1 MKIALVICVLGTLLF
16 ACFGNCADDRES
28 REQAL
33 ASSQAAQP
41 SQSAATHSET
51 GTRGDLPALYA
62 KGQTALE
69 NGDLD
74 GAEKAFRRVL
84 EVDPNS
90 AGAYSNL
97 GVIAMRRK
105 DWDHALKLLEKAAR
119 LAPKVSGI
127 RLNIGL
133 VYYREGDYE
142 AAIPRLSSFLRDQP
156 DSQQARY
163 LLGLCDLFTQRYE
176 GAVSQLEPLWP
187 QKSNDLMYL
196 FVLTTAAN
204 GAGQKELEEK
214 ALRRLI
220 ALGGDSAEFHLLMGK
235 AYLYRQESEQAIAE
249 LERAANLNPELPFV
263 HLNLGIAYT
272 RLQENDRAEAE
283 FRKDIQIEPDL
294 PDTYELLGEFYMR
307 AGNES
312 EAEKYFQEA
321 LRRSGKMSGSLFGIA
336 KIDLHQGKYAQA
348 LESIDA
354 ALHLTPENQ
363 NAHALRGR
371 ILMKMGRRAEAE
383 KELTIA
389 GQMNKASDKA
399 QEPESLG
406 ENRVPHPEVT
416 QEPQ

>member
-1 MKIALVICVLGTLLF
+1 MRILIRLGMTGALFF
-16 ACFGNCADDRES
+16 ACSWSVASEGKNWPETAGS
-28 REQAL
+28 REAQGTQATGSHPG
-33 ASSQAAQP
+33 AG
-41 SQSAATHSET
+41 ATGE
-51 GTRGDLPALYA
+51 LPVLYA

-74 GAEKAFRRVL
+74 GAEKAFRRVIAI
-84 EVDPNS
+84 DPNS

-105 DWDHALKLLEKAAR
+105 DWDHALKLLEKAAK
-119 LAPKVSGI
+119 LAPKVSGV

-133 VYYREGDYE
+133 VYYRQGDYE
-142 AAIPRLSSFLRDQP
+142 AAIPRLASVLRDQP

-163 LLGLCDLFTQRYE
+163 LLGLCKLFTQHYHD
-176 GAVSQLEPLWP
+176 AVSLLEPLWP

-196 FVLTTAAN
+196 FVLTNAAN

-214 ALRRLI
+214 ALTRLI
-220 ALGGDSAEFHLLMGK
+220 ELGGDTPEFHLLLGK
-235 AYLYRQESEQAIAE
+235 AYLYRQESDRAIAE
-249 LERAANLNPELPFV
+249 LERAASLNPDLPFV
-263 HLNLGIAYT
+263 HLNLGIAYA
-272 RLQENDRAEAE
+272 RMRENERAEAE
-283 FRKDIQIEPDL
+283 FRKDIAVEPDL
-294 PDTYELLGEFYMR
+294 PDNYELLGEFYTR

-312 EAEKYFQEA
+312 EAERYFQEA
-321 LRRSGKMSGSLFGIA
+321 LRRSAKMSGSLFGIA

-354 ALHLTPENQ
+354 AMRLEPGNPNVHT
-363 NAHALRGR
+363 LRGR

-383 KELTIA
+383 KELTTA
-389 GQMNKASDKA
+389 GEINKANDRT

-416 QEPQ
+416 QEP